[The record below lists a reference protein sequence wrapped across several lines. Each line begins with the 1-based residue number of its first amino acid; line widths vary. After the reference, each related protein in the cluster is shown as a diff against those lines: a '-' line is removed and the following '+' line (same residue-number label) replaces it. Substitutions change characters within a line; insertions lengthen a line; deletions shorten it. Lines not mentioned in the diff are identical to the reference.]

1 MDTPTISVGRRSRI
15 SAILVVLAL
24 AIAVSA
30 LAAQA
35 RSIWSTSPVVRPATV
50 QIDTHASKDDMQAYW
65 LRGDNGGT
73 PLDRPSMREIEAKKS
88 GR

>member
-1 MDTPTISVGRRSRI
+1 MDTPTISVGRRSRV

-35 RSIWSTSPVVRPATV
+35 RSIWSTSPVVRPAL
-50 QIDTHASKDDMQAYW
+50 QIDPYASKGDVPPYW
-65 LRGDNGGT
+65 LQSGNGNK
-73 PLDRPSMREIEAKKS
+73 LVDRPSMREIEAKKS